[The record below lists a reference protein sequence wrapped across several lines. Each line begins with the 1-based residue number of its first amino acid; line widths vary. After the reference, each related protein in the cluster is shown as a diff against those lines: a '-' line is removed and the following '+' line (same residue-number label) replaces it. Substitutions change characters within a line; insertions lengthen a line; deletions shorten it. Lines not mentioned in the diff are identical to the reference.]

1 MREVRLG
8 DVQFT
13 TKVSEET
20 IDQFIRELPEHKKE
34 SLYEIMKQLS
44 DHNLID
50 LQGFRYSQ
58 DEDC

>member
-1 MREVRLG
+1 MKEVRLG

-13 TKVSEET
+13 PRVSEEI
-20 IDQFIRELPEHKKE
+20 IDQFIRDLPEHKKE

-44 DHNLID
+44 DHDLIE
-50 LQGFRYSQ
+50 LQGFKYSQ